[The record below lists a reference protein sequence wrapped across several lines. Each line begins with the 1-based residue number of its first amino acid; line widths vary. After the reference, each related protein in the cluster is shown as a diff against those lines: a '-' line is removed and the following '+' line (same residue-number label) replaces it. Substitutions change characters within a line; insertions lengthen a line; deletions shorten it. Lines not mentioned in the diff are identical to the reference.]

1 MIFKLLVSL
10 EKLSYGTSSVKEFEI
25 GSRHAQ
31 AMQIKK
37 VKFGILLGGEKSF
50 AGFYIRL

>member
-10 EKLSYGTSSVKEFEI
+10 GKLSYGTLSVKEFEI
-25 GSRHAQ
+25 GLRQ
-31 AMQIKK
+31 VQMMQIKNAK
-37 VKFGILLGGEKSF
+37 IEILFDREKSF

>member
-10 EKLSYGTSSVKEFEI
+10 GKLSYGTLSVKEFEI
-25 GSRHAQ
+25 GLRQ
-31 AMQIKK
+31 VQTMQIKNA
-37 VKFGILLGGEKSF
+37 KFGILLGGEKSF